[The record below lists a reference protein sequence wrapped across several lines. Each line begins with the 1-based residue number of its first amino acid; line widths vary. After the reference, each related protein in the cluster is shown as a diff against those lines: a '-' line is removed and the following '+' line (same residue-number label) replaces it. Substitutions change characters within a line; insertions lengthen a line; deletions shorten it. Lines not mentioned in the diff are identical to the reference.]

1 MALGNIKLNVS
12 RKVAE
17 NRDEA
22 RWNELTDAIMAGNVI
37 PVIGPDLLVDKDEEN
52 GNLHQQLIDLL
63 ASACEVKSR
72 PTTFSQL
79 VYDKDFIYAT
89 NPHKDAIYSLLKD
102 VLDQVQ
108 SADAGNTPLKPGSL
122 LVRLLKLQK
131 FPFVITTSFTPL
143 VELAMQQAWPG
154 KEIRVLQF
162 RNDSNRDLK
171 PGCGD
176 ITNEQEMQLPTVFYM
191 FGKYSIEPHRYVV
204 TDMDMMDFCR
214 TWLAGGNGIPRV
226 LSEVLKKR
234 YLLVLGNNYSD
245 WLFRFIWYSIR
256 RNTDNMRSSMMV
268 NDSFEPSL
276 REFLSRLQTFIEQDP
291 EFAVSEIERRVRERT
306 ASESTRKE
314 DEKTDKDVFLSYSRR
329 DAVIVERI
337 YRALTARGLRVWYD
351 MKDIPDGANWKNT
364 FRKGVDTSRLF
375 IPVLSMNVA
384 NEYME
389 PHEYRDEWNRAA
401 DIAAK
406 MGGRDFIWPLA
417 ERGFDFY
424 ADSNRLPQAFRENN
438 ATWYTVADDFA
449 EFAEKVALKVG
460 QLKEQEQ
467 KTRAQHGK

>member
-52 GNLHQQLIDLL
+52 GNLHRQLIDLL
-63 ASACEVKSR
+63 ATACDVKSK

-89 NPHKDAIYSLLKD
+89 NPHEDAIYSLLKD
-102 VLDQVQ
+102 VLDQIQ
-108 SADAGNTPLKPGSL
+108 ATESGNTPLKPSSL

-143 VELAMQQAWPG
+143 VELAMQQAWPDRD
-154 KEIRVLQF
+154 IRVLQF

-171 PGCGD
+171 TGCGD
-176 ITNEQEMQLPTVFYM
+176 IANEQEIRIPTVFYM

-214 TWLAGGNGIPRV
+214 TWLSGNGIPRV
-226 LSEVLKKR
+226 LSEVLKNR

-245 WLFRFIWYSIR
+245 WLFRFIWYSMR
-256 RNTDNMRSSMMV
+256 SNTDNMRSSMLI
-268 NDSFEPSL
+268 NESLEPSL
-276 REFLSRLQTFIEQDP
+276 REFMSRLQTFIEQDP
-291 EFAVSEIERRVRERT
+291 EFAIGEIERRITERT
-306 ASESTRKE
+306 LTEARMAEARTA
-314 DEKTDKDVFLSYSRR
+314 DKDVFLSYSRR

-337 YRALTARGLRVWYD
+337 YKALTARGLKVWYD
-351 MKDIPDGANWKNT
+351 LVDIPDAANWKT
-364 FRKGVDTSRLF
+364 SFRKGIDNSRLF

-401 DIAAK
+401 EIARK

-417 ERGFDFY
+417 EHGFDFY

-438 ATWYTVADDFA
+438 ASWYNVADDFVA
-449 EFAEKVALKVG
+449 FAEKVALKVNE
-460 QLKEQEQ
+460 LKEL
-467 KTRAQHGK
+467 KKKVAQHGK